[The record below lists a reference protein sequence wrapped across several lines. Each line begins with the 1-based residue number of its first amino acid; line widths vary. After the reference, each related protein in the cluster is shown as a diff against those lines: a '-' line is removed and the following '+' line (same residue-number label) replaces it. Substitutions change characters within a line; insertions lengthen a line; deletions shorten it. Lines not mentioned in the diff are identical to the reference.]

1 MKTLNEL
8 TLLDKFL
15 FDEVMDIP
23 EAHEAALRIIL
34 GDENLRLL
42 TPSQTEKELRTA
54 PWLSSIRLDVY
65 SMDENL
71 RIYNTEAQK
80 TRKPDLP
87 RRSRF
92 YQSVMDSSLLKSG
105 DESFNLLNDTF
116 NIIITPF
123 DLFGEGRYCYTFHA
137 RCDENPSLVL
147 EDGATRIFLNTR
159 GTNRNEVSEELIQFL
174 EYMEQ
179 STLNVD
185 IPDTNGNLIKIHNH
199 VRQVKASEEI
209 GVKFMQR
216 WEEEAMWKR
225 EGREAGL
232 AAGLAEGLSKGQTIN
247 QISIIRFQFLT
258 KRKTPELIAD
268 DLGLSLAFVQQICDL
283 LTTHPQEPDEK
294 LADYF
299 LTRQSKILAN
309 R

>member
-1 MKTLNEL
+1 MKTLNEAL
-8 TLLDKFL
+8 GSIHGEVSVAAQNLVRGLL
-15 FDEVMDIP
+15 I
-23 EAHEAALRIIL
+23 
-34 GDENLRLL
+34 
-42 TPSQTEKELRTA
+42 
-54 PWLSSIRLDVY
+54 
-65 SMDENL
+65 
-71 RIYNTEAQK
+71 
-80 TRKPDLP
+80 
-87 RRSRF
+87 
-92 YQSVMDSSLLKSG
+92 
-105 DESFNLLNDTF
+105 DTF

-232 AAGLAEGLSKGQTIN
+232 AEGLNKGQTIN

-258 KRKTPELIAD
+258 KHKTPELIAD
-268 DLGLSLAFVQQICDL
+268 DLGLSLEFVQQLCDL

-299 LTRQSKILAN
+299 LSKN
-309 R
+309 K

>member
-54 PWLSSIRLDVY
+54 PWLRSIRLDVY

-159 GTNRNEVSEELIQFL
+159 RTNRNEVSEELIQFL

-179 STLNVD
+179 STLNVA
-185 IPDTNGNLIKIHNH
+185 IPDTNGNLIKIHNY
-199 VRQVKASEEI
+199 VSQVKASEEI
-209 GVKFMQR
+209 GVKFMQ
-216 WEEEAMWKR
+216 
-225 EGREAGL
+225 
-232 AAGLAEGLSKGQTIN
+232 
-247 QISIIRFQFLT
+247 
-258 KRKTPELIAD
+258 
-268 DLGLSLAFVQQICDL
+268 
-283 LTTHPQEPDEK
+283 
-294 LADYF
+294 
-299 LTRQSKILAN
+299 
-309 R
+309 

>member
-34 GDENLRLL
+34 GDENLQLL
-42 TPSQTEKELRTA
+42 SASQTEKELRTA
-54 PWLSSIRLDVY
+54 PWLRSIRLDVY
-65 SMDENL
+65 SIDENL

-80 TRKPDLP
+80 TRKTDLL

-92 YQSVMDSSLLKSG
+92 YQSVMDSSLLKPG

-116 NIIITPF
+116 NIMITPF
-123 DLFGEGRYCYTFHA
+123 DLFGKGRYFYTFHA
-137 RCDENPSLVL
+137 HCDEDPSLIL

-159 GTNRNEVSEELIQFL
+159 GTNRSEVSEELVQFL

-179 STLNVD
+179 SALNAD
-185 IPDTNGNLIKIHNH
+185 IPDTNENLIKIHKH
-199 VRQVKASEEI
+199 VMQIKASEEI

-216 WEEEAMWKR
+216 WEEEAMLKR
-225 EGREAGL
+225 EGRE
-232 AAGLAEGLSKGQTIN
+232 EGLSEGMELKEKALILKMLKNNLPIEQIASITDKTVEEIQAIVSN
-247 QISIIRFQFLT
+247 Q
-258 KRKTPELIAD
+258 
-268 DLGLSLAFVQQICDL
+268 
-283 LTTHPQEPDEK
+283 
-294 LADYF
+294 
-299 LTRQSKILAN
+299 
-309 R
+309 

>member
-54 PWLSSIRLDVY
+54 PWLRSIRLDVY

-80 TRKPDLP
+80 NRKPDLP

-159 GTNRNEVSEELIQFL
+159 GTNHNEVSEELIQFL

-232 AAGLAEGLSKGQTIN
+232 AEGLSKGQTIN
-247 QISIIRFQFLT
+247 QISVIRFQFLT

-268 DLGLSLAFVQQICDL
+268 DLGLSLEFVQQICDL

-294 LADYF
+294 LAEYF
-299 LTRQSKILAN
+299 LRKN
-309 R
+309 N

>member
-54 PWLSSIRLDVY
+54 PWLRSIRLDVY
-65 SMDENL
+65 SVDENL
-71 RIYNTEAQK
+71 RVYNTEAQK
-80 TRKPDLP
+80 TRKTDLP

-116 NIIITPF
+116 NIMITPF

-137 RCDENPSLVL
+137 RCDENPSLFL

-159 GTNRNEVSEELIQFL
+159 GTNRGEVSEELVQFL
-174 EYMEQ
+174 KYMEQ
-179 STLNVD
+179 SALNVN
-185 IPDTNGNLIKIHNH
+185 IPDNNENLIKIHNH
-199 VRQVKASEEI
+199 VKQVKASEEI

-225 EGREAGL
+225 EGRE
-232 AAGLAEGLSKGQTIN
+232 KGQILGQILG
-247 QISIIRFQFLT
+247 QISIIRFQYLT
-258 KRKTPELIAD
+258 RQMTPVQISD
-268 DLGLSLAFVQQICDL
+268 ILGLAPKFVQQICDL
-283 LTTHPQEPDEK
+283 LSEHPQSSDEE

-299 LTRQSKILAN
+299 LNKN
-309 R
+309 K

>member
-34 GDENLRLL
+34 GDENLQLL

-54 PWLSSIRLDVY
+54 PWLRSIRLDVY

-123 DLFGEGRYCYTFHA
+123 DLFDEGRYCYTFHA

-232 AAGLAEGLSKGQTIN
+232 AEGLAEGLNKGQTIN
-247 QISIIRFQFLT
+247 QISIIRFQLLS
-258 KRKTPELIAD
+258 KQMTPVQISD
-268 DLGLSLAFVQQICDL
+268 ILGLSLAFVQQICDL

-299 LTRQSKILAN
+299 LNKN
-309 R
+309 K

>member
-1 MKTLNEL
+1 MFGSKRDAVEMAAQNLVRG
-8 TLLDKFL
+8 LL
-15 FDEVMDIP
+15 I
-23 EAHEAALRIIL
+23 
-34 GDENLRLL
+34 
-42 TPSQTEKELRTA
+42 
-54 PWLSSIRLDVY
+54 
-65 SMDENL
+65 
-71 RIYNTEAQK
+71 
-80 TRKPDLP
+80 
-87 RRSRF
+87 
-92 YQSVMDSSLLKSG
+92 
-105 DESFNLLNDTF
+105 DTF

-137 RCDENPSLVL
+137 RCDENPALVL

-179 STLNVD
+179 STLNVA

-232 AAGLAEGLSKGQTIN
+232 AEGLNKGQTIN
-247 QISIIRFQFLT
+247 QISIIRFQLLS
-258 KRKTPELIAD
+258 KQMTPVQISD
-268 DLGLSLAFVQQICDL
+268 ILGLSLAFVQQICDL

-299 LTRQSKILAN
+299 LSKN
-309 R
+309 K

>member
-42 TPSQTEKELRTA
+42 TPSQTEEELRTA
-54 PWLSSIRLDVY
+54 PWLRSIRLDVY
-65 SMDENL
+65 SVDENL
-71 RIYNTEAQK
+71 RVYNTEAQK
-80 TRKPDLP
+80 TRKTDLP

-105 DESFNLLNDTF
+105 DENFNLLNDTF
-116 NIIITPF
+116 NIMIMPF
-123 DLFGEGRYCYTFHA
+123 DLFGESRYCYTFHA

-159 GTNRNEVSEELIQFL
+159 GTNRGEVSEELVQFL

-179 STLNVD
+179 PTLNVD
-185 IPDTNGNLIKIHNH
+185 IPDTNENLIKIHNH

-232 AAGLAEGLSKGQTIN
+232 AEGLTKGELIA
-247 QISIIRFQFLT
+247 QIRIIRSQFLT
-258 KRKTPELIAD
+258 KHKISELIAD
-268 DLGLSLAFVQQICDL
+268 DLGLAPKFVQQICDF
-283 LTTHPQEPDEK
+283 LTKHPQKSDEE

-299 LTRQSKILAN
+299 LNKN
-309 R
+309 K

>member
-1 MKTLNEL
+1 M
-8 TLLDKFL
+8 
-15 FDEVMDIP
+15 DEV
-23 EAHEAALRIIL
+23 L
-34 GDENLRLL
+34 G
-42 TPSQTEKELRTA
+42 
-54 PWLSSIRLDVY
+54 SIRGEVKVAAQ
-65 SMDENL
+65 NL
-71 RIYNTEAQK
+71 
-80 TRKPDLP
+80 
-87 RRSRF
+87 
-92 YQSVMDSSLLKSG
+92 VCGLLI
-105 DESFNLLNDTF
+105 DTF

-137 RCDENPSLVL
+137 RYDENPSLVL

-179 STLNVD
+179 STLNVA
-185 IPDTNGNLIKIHNH
+185 IPDTNGNLIKIHNY

-232 AAGLAEGLSKGQTIN
+232 AEGLAEGLNKGQTIN
-247 QISIIRFQFLT
+247 QISIIRFQLLS
-258 KRKTPELIAD
+258 KQMTPVQISD
-268 DLGLSLAFVQQICDL
+268 ILGLSLAFVQQICDL

-299 LTRQSKILAN
+299 SSKN
-309 R
+309 K

>member
-54 PWLSSIRLDVY
+54 PWLRSIRLDVY
-65 SMDENL
+65 SVDENL
-71 RIYNTEAQK
+71 RVYNTEAQK
-80 TRKPDLP
+80 TRKTDLP

-116 NIIITPF
+116 NIMITPF
-123 DLFGEGRYCYTFHA
+123 DLFGEVRYCYTFHA
-137 RCDENPSLVL
+137 RCDENPSLCL

-159 GTNRNEVSEELIQFL
+159 GTNRGEVSEELVQFL
-174 EYMEQ
+174 KYMEQ
-179 STLNVD
+179 SALNVN
-185 IPDTNGNLIKIHNH
+185 IPDNNENLIKIHNH

-225 EGREAGL
+225 EGRE
-232 AAGLAEGLSKGQTIN
+232 KGQILGQILG
-247 QISIIRFQFLT
+247 QISIIRFQYLT
-258 KRKTPELIAD
+258 RQMTPVQISD
-268 DLGLSLAFVQQICDL
+268 ILGLAPKFVQQICDL
-283 LTTHPQEPDEK
+283 LSEHPQSSDEE

-299 LTRQSKILAN
+299 LNKN
-309 R
+309 K

>member
-54 PWLSSIRLDVY
+54 PWLRSIRLDVY
-65 SMDENL
+65 SVDENL
-71 RIYNTEAQK
+71 RVYNTEAQK
-80 TRKPDLP
+80 TRKTDLP

-116 NIIITPF
+116 NIMITPF

-137 RCDENPSLVL
+137 RCDENPSLFL

-159 GTNRNEVSEELIQFL
+159 GTNRGEVSEELVQFL
-174 EYMEQ
+174 KYMEQ
-179 STLNVD
+179 SALNVN
-185 IPDTNGNLIKIHNH
+185 IPDNNENLIKIHNH

-225 EGREAGL
+225 EGRE
-232 AAGLAEGLSKGQTIN
+232 KGQILGQILG
-247 QISIIRFQFLT
+247 QISIIRFQYLT
-258 KRKTPELIAD
+258 RQMTPVQISD
-268 DLGLSLAFVQQICDL
+268 ILGLAPKFVQQICDL
-283 LTTHPQEPDEK
+283 LSEHPQSSDEE

-299 LTRQSKILAN
+299 LNKN
-309 R
+309 K

>member
-1 MKTLNEL
+1 MQIQQMSNLLKTLNEAL
-8 TLLDKFL
+8 GSIHGEVSVAAQNLVRGLL
-15 FDEVMDIP
+15 I
-23 EAHEAALRIIL
+23 
-34 GDENLRLL
+34 
-42 TPSQTEKELRTA
+42 
-54 PWLSSIRLDVY
+54 
-65 SMDENL
+65 
-71 RIYNTEAQK
+71 
-80 TRKPDLP
+80 
-87 RRSRF
+87 
-92 YQSVMDSSLLKSG
+92 
-105 DESFNLLNDTF
+105 DTF

-159 GTNRNEVSEELIQFL
+159 GTNRNEISEELIQFL

-179 STLNVD
+179 STLDVD

-232 AAGLAEGLSKGQTIN
+232 AEGLAEGLNKGQTIN
-247 QISIIRFQFLT
+247 QISIIRFQLLS
-258 KRKTPELIAD
+258 KQMTPVQISD
-268 DLGLSLAFVQQICDL
+268 ILGLSLAFVQQICDL
-283 LTTHPQEPDEK
+283 LTTHRRNLMK
-294 LADYF
+294 NL
-299 LTRQSKILAN
+299 LIIS
-309 R
+309 

>member
-54 PWLSSIRLDVY
+54 PWLRSIRLDVY

-159 GTNRNEVSEELIQFL
+159 GTNRGEVSEELVQFL

-179 STLNVD
+179 PTLNVD
-185 IPDTNGNLIKIHNH
+185 IPDTNENLIKIHNH

-232 AAGLAEGLSKGQTIN
+232 AEGLTKGELIA
-247 QISIIRFQFLT
+247 QIRIIRSQFLT
-258 KRKTPELIAD
+258 KHKISELIAD
-268 DLGLSLAFVQQICDL
+268 DLGLAPEFVQQICDF
-283 LTTHPQEPDEK
+283 LTKHPQKSDEE

-299 LTRQSKILAN
+299 LNKN
-309 R
+309 K

>member
-1 MKTLNEL
+1 MKTLKEL

-23 EAHEAALRIIL
+23 EAHESCASESSSAMKIC
-34 GDENLRLL
+34 RLL

-54 PWLSSIRLDVY
+54 PWLRSIRLDVY

-159 GTNRNEVSEELIQFL
+159 GTNR
-174 EYMEQ
+174 
-179 STLNVD
+179 
-185 IPDTNGNLIKIHNH
+185 K
-199 VRQVKASEEI
+199 
-209 GVKFMQR
+209 
-216 WEEEAMWKR
+216 
-225 EGREAGL
+225 
-232 AAGLAEGLSKGQTIN
+232 
-247 QISIIRFQFLT
+247 
-258 KRKTPELIAD
+258 
-268 DLGLSLAFVQQICDL
+268 
-283 LTTHPQEPDEK
+283 
-294 LADYF
+294 
-299 LTRQSKILAN
+299 
-309 R
+309 

>member
-1 MKTLNEL
+1 V
-8 TLLDKFL
+8 F
-15 FDEVMDIP
+15 
-23 EAHEAALRIIL
+23 
-34 GDENLRLL
+34 G
-42 TPSQTEKELRTA
+42 
-54 PWLSSIRLDVY
+54 SIRGEVKVAAQ
-65 SMDENL
+65 NL
-71 RIYNTEAQK
+71 
-80 TRKPDLP
+80 
-87 RRSRF
+87 
-92 YQSVMDSSLLKSG
+92 VCGLLI
-105 DESFNLLNDTF
+105 DTF

-179 STLNVD
+179 STLDVD

-232 AAGLAEGLSKGQTIN
+232 AEGLNKGQTIN
-247 QISIIRFQFLT
+247 QISIIRFQLLS
-258 KRKTPELIAD
+258 KQMTPVQISD
-268 DLGLSLAFVQQICDL
+268 ILGLSPEFVQQVCIL
-283 LTTHPQEPDEK
+283 LTSRPQESDEE

-299 LTRQSKILAN
+299 LSKEKLPL
-309 R
+309 

>member
-1 MKTLNEL
+1 M
-8 TLLDKFL
+8 
-15 FDEVMDIP
+15 
-23 EAHEAALRIIL
+23 
-34 GDENLRLL
+34 G
-42 TPSQTEKELRTA
+42 
-54 PWLSSIRLDVY
+54 SIRGEVKVATQ
-65 SMDENL
+65 NL
-71 RIYNTEAQK
+71 VCGLII
-80 TRKPDLP
+80 
-87 RRSRF
+87 
-92 YQSVMDSSLLKSG
+92 
-105 DESFNLLNDTF
+105 DTF

-179 STLNVD
+179 STLDVD

-225 EGREAGL
+225 EGRET
-232 AAGLAEGLSKGQTIN
+232 GLAERLNKGQTIN
-247 QISIIRFQFLT
+247 QISIIRFQLLS
-258 KRKTPELIAD
+258 KQMTPVQISD
-268 DLGLSLAFVQQICDL
+268 ILGLSLAFVQQICDL

-299 LTRQSKILAN
+299 LSKNKALNCADMSHIYGHTQLRAFIRSTNLYTQSFPRRWCNAPFLA
-309 R
+309 RSSL

>member
-54 PWLSSIRLDVY
+54 PWLRSIRLDVY

-159 GTNRNEVSEELIQFL
+159 GTNRNEISEELIQFL

-179 STLNVD
+179 STLDVD

-225 EGREAGL
+225 EGRED
-232 AAGLAEGLSKGQTIN
+232 GLAEGQFVMQLAIV
-247 QISIIRFQFLT
+247 RFQYFT
-258 KRKTPELIAD
+258 KHKAPEAISD
-268 DLGLSLAFVQQICDL
+268 DLGLPLERIITICDL
-283 LTTHPQEPDEK
+283 LTKYPQKSDNEIAE
-294 LADYF
+294 YF
-299 LTRQSKILAN
+299 IKDTTLDDVQTE
-309 R
+309 

>member
-54 PWLSSIRLDVY
+54 PWLRSIRLDVY
-65 SMDENL
+65 SVDENL
-71 RIYNTEAQK
+71 RVYNTEAQK
-80 TRKPDLP
+80 TKKPDLP

-105 DESFNLLNDTF
+105 DENFNLLNDTF
-116 NIIITPF
+116 NIMIMPF
-123 DLFGEGRYCYTFHA
+123 DLFGESRYCYTFHA

-159 GTNRNEVSEELIQFL
+159 GTNRGEVSEELVQFL

-179 STLNVD
+179 PTLNVD
-185 IPDTNGNLIKIHNH
+185 IPDTNENLIKIHNH

-232 AAGLAEGLSKGQTIN
+232 AEGLTKGELIA
-247 QISIIRFQFLT
+247 QIRIIRSQFLT
-258 KRKTPELIAD
+258 KHKISELIAD
-268 DLGLSLAFVQQICDL
+268 DLGLAPEFVQQICDF
-283 LTTHPQEPDEK
+283 LTKHPQKSDEE

-299 LTRQSKILAN
+299 LNKN
-309 R
+309 K

>member
-54 PWLSSIRLDVY
+54 PWLRSIRLDVY
-65 SMDENL
+65 SVDENL

-179 STLNVD
+179 STLNVN

-225 EGREAGL
+225 EGRE
-232 AAGLAEGLSKGQTIN
+232 KGQILG
-247 QISIIRFQFLT
+247 QISIIRFQFFT
-258 KRKTPELIAD
+258 RQMTPAQISD
-268 DLGLSLAFVQQICDL
+268 ILGLAPEFVQQVCIL
-283 LTTHPQEPDEK
+283 LTSRPQESDEE

-299 LTRQSKILAN
+299 LSKEKLPL
-309 R
+309 

>member
-42 TPSQTEKELRTA
+42 TPSQTENELRTA
-54 PWLSSIRLDVY
+54 PWLRSIRLDVY
-65 SMDENL
+65 SVDENL
-71 RIYNTEAQK
+71 RVYNTEAQK
-80 TRKPDLP
+80 TRKTDLP

-116 NIIITPF
+116 NIMITPF

-137 RCDENPSLVL
+137 RCDENPSLFL

-159 GTNRNEVSEELIQFL
+159 GTNRGEVSEELVQFL
-174 EYMEQ
+174 KYMEQ
-179 STLNVD
+179 SALNVN
-185 IPDTNGNLIKIHNH
+185 IPDNNENLIKIHNH

-225 EGREAGL
+225 EGRE
-232 AAGLAEGLSKGQTIN
+232 KGQILGQILG
-247 QISIIRFQFLT
+247 QISIIRFQYLT
-258 KRKTPELIAD
+258 RQMTPVQISD
-268 DLGLSLAFVQQICDL
+268 ILGLAPKFVQQICDL
-283 LTTHPQEPDEK
+283 LSEHPQSSDEE

-299 LTRQSKILAN
+299 LNKN
-309 R
+309 K

>member
-1 MKTLNEL
+1 M
-8 TLLDKFL
+8 
-15 FDEVMDIP
+15 
-23 EAHEAALRIIL
+23 
-34 GDENLRLL
+34 
-42 TPSQTEKELRTA
+42 
-54 PWLSSIRLDVY
+54 IRL
-65 SMDENL
+65 
-71 RIYNTEAQK
+71 I
-80 TRKPDLP
+80 
-87 RRSRF
+87 
-92 YQSVMDSSLLKSG
+92 
-105 DESFNLLNDTF
+105 SF
-116 NIIITPF
+116 TPF

-137 RCDENPSLVL
+137 RYDENPSLVL

-179 STLNVD
+179 STLDVD

-232 AAGLAEGLSKGQTIN
+232 AEGLNKGQTIN
-247 QISIIRFQFLT
+247 QISIIRFQLLS
-258 KRKTPELIAD
+258 KQMTPVQISD
-268 DLGLSLAFVQQICDL
+268 ILGLSLAFVQQICDL

-299 LTRQSKILAN
+299 LSKN
-309 R
+309 K